1 MRAAEVV
8 RHMRRFVKKETAA
21 QHGAIELAD
30 VVRDVVALVQT
41 DAASQGVEIVSII
54 DAHLPAVWGD
64 RLQLRQVL
72 LNLLLNALDAMSD
85 SQGART
91 VTISARSRDEID
103 EIAVSDLGHG
113 LEDA

>member
-1 MRAAEVV
+1 
-8 RHMRRFVKKETAA
+8 
-21 QHGAIELAD
+21 
-30 VVRDVVALVQT
+30 
-41 DAASQGVEIVSII
+41 
-54 DAHLPAVWGD
+54 
-64 RLQLRQVL
+64 VL